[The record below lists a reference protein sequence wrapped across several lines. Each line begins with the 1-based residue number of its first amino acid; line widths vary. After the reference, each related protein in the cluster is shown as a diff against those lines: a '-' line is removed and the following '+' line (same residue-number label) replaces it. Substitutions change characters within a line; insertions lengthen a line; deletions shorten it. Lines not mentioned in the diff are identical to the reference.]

1 MRDEFNRNTLTVI
14 GSPTVV
20 PSALTVDTN
29 TALSFNGPTHYASAA
44 DSTSLSITGSLSIE
58 LFLKLPALP
67 PGTLD
72 VVRKTGS
79 YAVQV
84 DSTGR
89 VLFKLDNSPSTVTV
103 TSNVALPTGVW
114 YHIVCVYNGNFAGTP
129 RFGDASTGTTSAQV
143 EDDNTNN
150 KAVGKFTLLE
160 TGLLTNVSILLQYI
174 DEIWPVQMRA
184 VVYSDNAGEPD
195 ALVTSSPIQV
205 LNPPSPAWR
214 TWTWVNFPL
223 TPAVVPA
230 GDYHIGYIA
239 DTIAGISKSPL
250 VVSRDTTGGI
260 ASRRPDS
267 ITSPSDPFDAVS
279 VSNTDNL
286 SVYCTYTPVGRTGN
300 EGKALIYI
308 NGTRNTTAV
317 YTAGIADSA
326 NVFQVC
332 PGLAAHVDELSIW
345 NKALSSVQVATHY
358 TAH

>member
-1 MRDEFNRNTLTVI
+1 MQDQLNRNPMTATGTPTLI
-14 GSPTVV
+14 AG
-20 PSALTVDTN
+20 ALTVDTN
-29 TALSFNGPTHYASAA
+29 QALSFNGPTHFTSAS

-103 TSNVALPTGVW
+103 TSNVALATDVW
-114 YHIVCVYNGNFAGTP
+114 YHIVGVYNGNYAGTP
-129 RFGDASTGTTSAQV
+129 RFGEVAQGTSSAQV

-150 KAVGKFTLLE
+150 KAVGKFALLE
-160 TGLLTNVSILLQYI
+160 SGLLTNVSVLLQYI

-184 VVYSDNAGEPD
+184 VVYSDLAGEPD
-195 ALVTSSPIQV
+195 VLVTSSPIQV

-214 TWTWVNFPL
+214 VWTWVNFPL

-250 VVSRDTTGGI
+250 VVSRDPTGGI

-267 ITSPSDPFDAVS
+267 VTSPSDPFDSVS

-286 SVYCTYTPVGRTGN
+286 SVYCNYTAVGRTGN

-308 NGTRNTTAV
+308 NGARNTTAT
-317 YTAGIADSA
+317 YSAGIADSA
-326 NVFQVC
+326 NALQVC

-345 NKALSSVQVATHY
+345 NKALSSVQIATHY